1 MGISQH
7 DGPRGLTLKHRVY
20 LEAKV
25 SYQVGTYG
33 QDWLKGL
40 TGATGTLGSS
50 GNKGKLSCSKV

>member
-25 SYQVGTYG
+25 SYQMGTYG
-33 QDWLKGL
+33 QDGLKGL
-40 TGATGTLGSS
+40 TLCAS